1 MGSVNSRRRNKR
13 KTKRNGEVQRS
24 PAVSNE
30 TLDDQ
35 GSKRSLLG
43 WGFLPCLTH
52 EGRRWWLPSDPSTSL
67 LLAELAITICGKEL
81 QHSNSNLRRQVRNV
95 LQEKS
100 SLFLYCVFHLAKEKQ
115 HESTYS
121 LDDVAEWLEE
131 NLLDHISKGDA
142 FLGAPKITQEL
153 FQTWSRMESYFHT
166 LPAKQWIDHG
176 HLWLE
181 TTGETVPKKIK
192 QAWKKL
198 SIDLAQDGESKGTLD
213 SSEYSADLFLQ
224 QLSGQVRQHSILSGE
239 FDRQV
244 KLSKTQAV
252 KQLAYGLS
260 HEINNPLANISARA
274 QQLQRDE
281 IDPQRAA
288 SLQRISDQ
296 VYRAHEMISDLMFY
310 ANPPTCHRKEAD
322 LLAVIEEVAERY
334 RSEATRKSIQIEI
347 ITRPSSPERTTATD
361 LQPALRDMTPCLHI
375 DQDMIAEA
383 VGSLIRNAIEAISDR
398 GAIHISIITTPDGV
412 SIEVADSGPGLSEQA
427 MKNAFDPYFSGREAG
442 RGLGLGLCRVA
453 RIAELHNGSAEISG
467 EGVGCTAKITLPY

>member
-1 MGSVNSRRRNKR
+1 M
-13 KTKRNGEVQRS
+13 QRS
-24 PAVSNE
+24 PAVSNG
-30 TLDDQ
+30 TFDHQ
-35 GSKRSLLG
+35 GSKRSLFG
-43 WGFLPCLTH
+43 WGFLPCLIH
-52 EGRRWWLPSDPSTSL
+52 EGRRWWLPSDPATSL
-67 LLAELAITICGKEL
+67 LLAELAITTRGKEL
-81 QHSNSNLRRQVRNV
+81 RHSNTNLRRQVRNV

-100 SLFLYCVFHLAKEKQ
+100 SLFLYCVFHLATENQ
-115 HESTYS
+115 HETTYS
-121 LDDVAEWLEE
+121 FDDIAEWLEE

-153 FQTWSRMESYFHT
+153 FRRWSQMQSYFHT
-166 LPAKQWIDHG
+166 LPPKQWIDHG

-198 SIDLAQDGESKGTLD
+198 SIDLGEDEESEGTLD
-213 SSEYSADLFLQ
+213 SSEYSANLFLQ
-224 QLSGQVRQHSILSGE
+224 QLSGKVRQHSILSGE
-239 FDRQV
+239 FDQQV
-244 KLSKTQAV
+244 ERSKTQAV

-281 IDPQRAA
+281 IDSQRAA

-310 ANPPTCHRKEAD
+310 ANPPTCHREEAD
-322 LLAVIEEVAERY
+322 LLAVIEGVAERY

-347 ITRPSSPERTTATD
+347 TTQSFPSESNTSIGAAGRATTD
-361 LQPALRDMTPCLHI
+361 LQSALRDTTSGLRI
-375 DQDMIAEA
+375 DQAMIAEA

-398 GAIHISIITTPDGV
+398 GAIHISIMTTPNGV

-467 EGVGCTAKITLPY
+467 DGVGCTAKITLPY